1 MLSVRTHA
9 AVAALSLA
17 FAAPSPAMAADDGEK
32 CEGFNRLLCMPMAA
46 AASVAGAAA
55 DAAAGVVEAV
65 NFKKPSSKV
74 VDATDE
80 GDLARIKRF
89 DHRKDPSFAP
99 ENMLGVAVTTYL
111 TKPDPAKDAKRFAVL
126 EYLVG
131 KADISGELGTV
142 LLQETVNNAY
152 FTRNAPQESWPRRLA
167 LAHLLV
173 KQGASARGINLST
186 CDYCET
192 DNEFLALLIQSGAN
206 PNVQSTSYSA
216 LLNRFI
222 RKDQFDAAKRLVAL
236 GADPNGSTWGKRS
249 MLVRLVSECD
259 QDMTRKLV
267 SPERF
272 EAEWQKCV
280 SAVTTRVSFAIEQG
294 ADPNGKASPDNE
306 CLTPYEVAL
315 EKKNEELAQRLVKL
329 GARPGFGQICRSGG

>member
-1 MLSVRTHA
+1 MLSVRTQA

-17 FAAPSPAMAADDGEK
+17 LAAHAPAMAADDGEK

-46 AASVAGAAA
+46 AASVANAAA
-55 DAAAGVVEAV
+55 NVAEAV
-65 NFKKPSSKV
+65 NFKKPSTKV
-74 VDATDE
+74 IDATDE
-80 GDLARIKRF
+80 GDLERIKRF
-89 DHRKDPSFAP
+89 DPRKDPSFAP
-99 ENMLGVAVTTYL
+99 ENMLGVAVNTYL
-111 TKPDPAKDAKRFAVL
+111 TKPDPARDAKRFAVL
-126 EYLVG
+126 EYLAG

-142 LLQETVNNAY
+142 LLQETVSQAY
-152 FTRNAPQESWPRRLA
+152 FARNAPQESWPRRLA

-173 KQGASARGINLST
+173 EHGASAKGINLST

-192 DNEFLALLIQSGAN
+192 DNEFLALLIQAGAN
-206 PNVQSTSYSA
+206 PNVQSTTYSA

-249 MLVRLVSECD
+249 MLVRLVGECD
-259 QDMTRKLV
+259 KDMTRNLV
-267 SPERF
+267 PPDRF

-280 SAVTTRVSFAIEQG
+280 TAVNARVSFAIEQG

-306 CLTPYEVAL
+306 CLTPYDVAL
-315 EKKNEELAQRLVKL
+315 EKKNEELAQRLLKL
-329 GARPGFGQICRSGG
+329 GARPGFGEICRSGG

>member
-17 FAAPSPAMAADDGEK
+17 FAAHSPAMAADDGEK
-32 CEGFNRLLCMPMAA
+32 CEGFNRLLCMPIAA
-46 AASVAGAAA
+46 AASVA
-55 DAAAGVVEAV
+55 DAAAGVAEMVT
-65 NFKKPSSKV
+65 FKKPSTKV
-74 VDATDE
+74 IDATDE

-89 DHRKDPSFAP
+89 DPRKDPSFEP
-99 ENMLGVAVTTYL
+99 ETMLGVAVNTYL

-126 EYLVG
+126 EYLVE

-142 LLQETVNNAY
+142 LLQETVSQAY
-152 FTRNAPQESWPRRLA
+152 FARNPAQESWPRRLA

-173 KQGASARGINLST
+173 ERGASAKGINLST

-192 DNEFLALLIQSGAN
+192 DNEFLALLIQAGAN
-206 PNVQSTSYSA
+206 PDVQSTTYSA

-236 GADPNGSTWGKRS
+236 GADPNGSTWGQRS

-259 QDMTRKLV
+259 KDMTRNLV
-267 SPERF
+267 PSDRF
-272 EAEWQKCV
+272 EAEWEKCV
-280 SAVTTRVSFAIEQG
+280 AAVTTRVNFAIEQG
-294 ADPNGKASPDNE
+294 ADPNGKANPDNG

-315 EKKNEELAQRLVKL
+315 EKKNDELAARLLKL
-329 GARPGFGQICRSGG
+329 GARSRFGEVCRSGG

>member
-1 MLSVRTHA
+1 MLSVRTQA

-17 FAAPSPAMAADDGEK
+17 FAAQSPAMAADDGEK

-46 AASVAGAAA
+46 AASVA
-55 DAAAGVVEAV
+55 DAAANVAEAV
-65 NFKKPSSKV
+65 NFKKPSTKV
-74 VDATDE
+74 IDATDE

-89 DHRKDPSFAP
+89 DPRKDPSFEP
-99 ENMLGVAVTTYL
+99 ENMLGVAVNTYL
-111 TKPDPAKDAKRFAVL
+111 TKPDPARDAKRFAVL
-126 EYLVG
+126 EYLAG

-142 LLQETVNNAY
+142 LLQETVNQAW
-152 FTRNAPQESWPRRLA
+152 FARNAPQESWPRRLA
-167 LAHLLV
+167 LAHLLIEH
-173 KQGASARGINLST
+173 GASAKGINLST
-186 CDYCET
+186 CDHCET
-192 DNEFLALLIQSGAN
+192 DNEFLALLIQAGAN
-206 PNVQSTSYSA
+206 PNVQSTTYSA

-259 QDMTRKLV
+259 KDMTRKLV
-267 SPERF
+267 APERF

-280 SAVTTRVSFAIEQG
+280 AAVTTRVSFAIEQG

-306 CLTPYEVAL
+306 CLTPYDVAL
-315 EKKNEELAQRLVKL
+315 EKKNEELAARLLKL
-329 GARPGFGQICRSGG
+329 GARPGFGEVCRSSG